1 MNAFLKLTKLIKR
14 RCWYSKLDGAQDEDL
29 HARQATV
36 KSSLLFLELLVHG
49 LMSSEEDNAK
59 NLAPNQEEID
69 SLPEL

>member
-1 MNAFLKLTKLIKR
+1 MKLIKK

-29 HARQATV
+29 LHARQATA

-59 NLAPNQEEID
+59 NLAPNQEESD

>member
-1 MNAFLKLTKLIKR
+1 MNAFLKLTKLIMR

-29 HARQATV
+29 HARQATA